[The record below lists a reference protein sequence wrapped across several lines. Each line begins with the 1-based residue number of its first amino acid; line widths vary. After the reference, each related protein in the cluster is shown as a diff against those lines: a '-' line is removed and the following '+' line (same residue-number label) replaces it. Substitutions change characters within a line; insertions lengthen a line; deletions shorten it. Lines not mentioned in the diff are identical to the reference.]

1 MEVKKISL
9 WEASSKYWWGKNILL
24 RKLFIENGSILVNRK
39 VVKNIEELVE
49 VNSRIIFRLRR
60 PDLDVEPYTLHVSRR
75 KKGLNR
81 YRVRLD
87 CNRNGRKNIKLIKIE
102 NLTTSQKLFKNKQDF
117 KRFYDIKVKDIK
129 KWKRKSYNLT
139 LPEYLECRLDVFLF
153 RSGLATSLKES
164 RKLIKSGVIKVNN
177 NIVRHCS
184 YIISPGSVLK
194 CLNNKGSFNFIKY
207 QQLNNV
213 IEKRFKSFYTRE
225 KKGYNK
231 WVNTEYKFKTFR
243 YPMLGKLNYF
253 KYIGWNEVLFIR
265 SPKFKDI
272 TLPRSINT
280 SLLSNVN

>member
-39 VVKNIEELVE
+39 VVKDIEELVG
-49 VNSRIIFRLRR
+49 VNSRIFFRLRR

-129 KWKRKSYNLT
+129 KW
-139 LPEYLECRLDVFLF
+139 
-153 RSGLATSLKES
+153 
-164 RKLIKSGVIKVNN
+164 
-177 NIVRHCS
+177 
-184 YIISPGSVLK
+184 
-194 CLNNKGSFNFIKY
+194 
-207 QQLNNV
+207 
-213 IEKRFKSFYTRE
+213 
-225 KKGYNK
+225 
-231 WVNTEYKFKTFR
+231 
-243 YPMLGKLNYF
+243 
-253 KYIGWNEVLFIR
+253 
-265 SPKFKDI
+265 
-272 TLPRSINT
+272 
-280 SLLSNVN
+280 